1 MNEWNLGRSR
11 KTTTTTKTIRMLR
24 PLILA
29 ALLSCAATA
38 EPARKLDILFVGAHP
53 DDDSTATATLARYA
67 ALGKRVGVVTATR
80 GEQGGNLIGPEQGAA
95 LGLLRE
101 GEERAAL
108 GLLGIT
114 TVHYLERLDSGFTT
128 SVRVSERNWG
138 RAETLK
144 RLVRLVR
151 FYQPEVLITMSP
163 APRGHGD
170 HQLIAQLTSEAFF
183 ESARGQREGLP
194 AWAPRKLY
202 YTLEYGADGM
212 TPGLRIP
219 TGEYGERELEALRL
233 YRSQWPPT
241 LLKKSESE
249 SFVLAAA
256 RVGGFDMLDGL
267 QDPLEAPAPARPAPA
282 QELQR
287 TPALSRFLT
296 WSRALGLNLD
306 VLAPATRVCRP
317 GETVRWPLKP
327 KGEAVVK
334 APLQPGPHQLILA
347 GLPATL
353 QVVPTLSLGS
363 NWSAWQPINSTWEGK
378 NRGPADASG
387 RFRLKLDQR
396 ELWVE
401 VEVSAD
407 QLVADL
413 PASENRAHWRSD
425 AVEITL
431 DPTGRSPDTS
441 TTFKLGIIAQN
452 TANQPMAARDADAQ
466 PGPWK
471 GSLRVDRRKS
481 GYFLAARLPRPAQLA
496 PEFGFNLLIYD
507 SDPGEAPCR
516 LAWSAWETVQGWPEL
531 WGRVNWI
538 KK

>member
-1 MNEWNLGRSR
+1 MSEWNLGRSR
-11 KTTTTTKTIRMLR
+11 KTTKKTKMFR
-24 PLILA
+24 PLLLA
-29 ALLSCAATA
+29 ALLTLAAAA

-67 ALGKRVGVVTATR
+67 AQGKRVGVITATR

-128 SVRVSERNWG
+128 SARVSERNWG

-151 FYQPEVLITMSP
+151 YYRPDVLITMSP

-170 HQLIAQLTSEAFF
+170 HQLIAQLTTEAFF
-183 ESARGQREGLP
+183 ESARAQSEGLP

-219 TGEYGERELEALRL
+219 SGEYGDRELEALRL
-233 YRSQWPPT
+233 YRSQWPPA

-249 SFVLAAA
+249 SFVLAAS
-256 RVGGFDMLDGL
+256 RVEGFDMLDGL
-267 QDPLEAPAPARPAPA
+267 QDPLKAPAPPRPAPLR
-282 QELQR
+282 ELER
-287 TPALSRFLT
+287 TPALTRFLS

-327 KGEAVVK
+327 RGAALVK
-334 APLQPGPHQLILA
+334 AQQQPGPQQVQLA

-363 NWSAWQPINSTWEGK
+363 DWSDWQPVNSIWEGK

-387 RFRLKLDQR
+387 RFRLKLTPTDLQ
-396 ELWVE
+396 VE
-401 VEVSAD
+401 VDVSDD

-413 PASENRAHWRSD
+413 PPGENRAHWRSD

-431 DPTGRSPDTS
+431 DPSGRSQDTS

-471 GSLRVDRRKS
+471 GRPQVKRRQGGYTLAVRLR
-481 GYFLAARLPRPAQLA
+481 RPAQLA

-531 WGRVNWI
+531 WGRINWI